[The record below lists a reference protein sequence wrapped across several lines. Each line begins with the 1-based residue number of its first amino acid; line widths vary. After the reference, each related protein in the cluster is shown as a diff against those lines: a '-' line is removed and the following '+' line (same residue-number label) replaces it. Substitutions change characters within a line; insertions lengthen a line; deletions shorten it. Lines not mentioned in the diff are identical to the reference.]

1 MEALVAVLILVG
13 VLSAGN
19 TLPATASTNS
29 QDVTAP
35 SQRAPERIRCLP
47 CHPGTPVIR
56 DLTVA
61 DPHAANRSPAPC
73 DE

>member
-19 TLPATASTNS
+19 TFPAMANS
-29 QDVTAP
+29 QDATAP
-35 SQRAPERIRCLP
+35 SQRAPDRIRCLP
-47 CHPGTPVIR
+47 CHPSTPVIR

>member
-19 TLPATASTNS
+19 TFPASASTNS
-29 QDVTAP
+29 QDATAP
-35 SQRAPERIRCLP
+35 SQQAPERTRCLP
-47 CHPGTPVIR
+47 CHSSTPVIR

-61 DPHAANRSPAPC
+61 DPRAANRSLAPC